1 MNNQP
6 QLNIDLSQSTEC
18 LSSTGGQIF
27 QIGYVIRRISKF
39 LIGSDEDVL
48 VPVQVFY
55 DPETMEISSELLPPD
70 LRPFYQDQKYN
81 G

>member
-1 MNNQP
+1 MNNQQP
-6 QLNIDLSQSTEC
+6 QINLSQSSEV

-39 LIGSDEDVL
+39 LIGSDKDVL
-48 VPVQVFY
+48 VPVQVFC